1 MTTETRAPI
10 GVLLMAYGSPNTL
23 DEVLPYYTDVRGGR
37 PPSPDDLAV
46 VYDHYAQVG
55 GSTGLLAISEAQVA
69 ELQARLDAD
78 APGVYRVY
86 LGMRHWRPYIA
97 DAVRQMA
104 TDGVREAV
112 GIALAPHDSRI
123 SVGGYIAKVEA
134 ALTELAQ
141 EQAEQAQ
148 AAQADTRAAA
158 SDTAATTARPP
169 IHFAFVRS
177 WHVDPHFLW
186 LLAERVKAAR
196 ADAFEP
202 EERGAIHVIFS
213 AHSLPQRVLTWND
226 PYPTQLRE
234 TVDGIVQ
241 LLGLDAS
248 QWTLAYQSAGRTNEP
263 WLGPTVLEVLPQL
276 AARGVRSALICP
288 IGFVSDN
295 LEILYDV
302 DIDAR
307 EQAARAG
314 IHLERIAM
322 PNADPLLI
330 EALLTAVQQATKA
343 GANS

>member
-10 GVLLMAYGSPNTL
+10 GVLLMAYGSPNSL

-37 PPSPDDLAV
+37 APSPDDLAV

-55 GSTGLLAISEAQVA
+55 GATGLLAISEAQMA
-69 ELQARLDAD
+69 ALQARLDDA

-97 DAVRQMA
+97 DAVQRMA
-104 TDGVREAV
+104 ADCVREAV

-134 ALTELAQ
+134 ALAALAQ
-141 EQAEQAQ
+141 EQGAQ
-148 AAQADTRAAA
+148 AGA
-158 SDTAATTARPP
+158 SDTAATPP
-169 IHFAFVRS
+169 IHFTFVRS
-177 WHVDPHFLW
+177 WHTDPHFLW

-202 EERGAIHVIFS
+202 EERATLHVIFS

-234 TVDGIVQ
+234 TVDGIVE
-241 LLGLDAS
+241 LLGLDDS

-276 AARGVRSALICP
+276 AARGAQSALICP

-322 PNADPLLI
+322 PNDDPLLI
-330 EALLTAVQQATKA
+330 EALVTAVQQATSA
-343 GANS
+343 GASS